1 MQISGFAG
9 KTVAILVASG
19 FDEDMF
25 IAIQRAMLS
34 VGAKLKVVSRDAGL
48 TNAWNGTGWGMSY
61 PVDATISTAL
71 AVDYDLLIVP
81 AGSRHVETLSG
92 EVHVKRILRAFLREN
107 MPVLMVADAIALL
120 DVVDVD
126 RPAIADGMLFTT
138 EGALVVA
145 SADDKALTSLEALSN
160 VIVAGGSENVAA

>member
-9 KTVAILVASG
+9 KTVAIMVASG
-19 FDEDMF
+19 FDEEMF

-71 AVDYDLLIVP
+71 AVDYDVLIIP
-81 AGSRHVETLSG
+81 TGSRHVETLAG
-92 EVHVKRILRAFLREN
+92 EVHVKRLLRAFLRED
-107 MPVLMVADAIALL
+107 MPTLMISDAVALL

-126 RPAIADGMLFTT
+126 RPAIADGSVSATV
-138 EGALVVA
+138 GSLVVA
-145 SADDKALTSLEALSN
+145 GAEDTALSSLEALST
-160 VIVAGGSENVAA
+160 VIVAQDSESVAA

>member
-9 KTVAILVASG
+9 KTVAIMVASG
-19 FDEDMF
+19 FDEEMF

-71 AVDYDLLIVP
+71 AVDYDILIVP
-81 AGSRHVETLSG
+81 AGSRHAETLAG
-92 EVHVKRILRAFLREN
+92 EVHVKRLLRAFLRES
-107 MPVLMVADAIALL
+107 MPVLMVADAVALL
-120 DVVDVD
+120 DVVDVA
-126 RPAIADGMLFTT
+126 RPAITEGTLFTS
-138 EGALVVA
+138 EGSLVVA
-145 SADDKALTSLEALSN
+145 AKEDTPLSSLEALSN
-160 VIVAGGSENVAA
+160 FIVSQDRENVAA